1 MEGILRYAVTS
12 ILAVFLLIGSET
24 AGHAQETPSRLAI
37 DVSGGKSAF
46 VDETPIGQMTIGGGV
61 RWQLTPRVSVGPE
74 VVLMKGPN
82 DLREVF
88 LTGKAIVDFMP
99 HRLLSPYFVA
109 DAGAMLQGDRFANGP
124 YWSKEGAVSA
134 GGGVRIN
141 VTPHVSIAPEV
152 RIGWEPHVRFGAVV
166 TWRP

>member
-1 MEGILRYAVTS
+1 MRYVVSS
-12 ILAVFLLIGSET
+12 ILAVFSLIAFGTTSY
-24 AGHAQETPSRLAI
+24 AQESPSRLAI
-37 DVSGGKSAF
+37 DISGGKSAF
-46 VDETPIGQMTIGGGV
+46 VDETPIGQTTIGGSV

-74 VVLMKGPN
+74 VVLMRGPN

-88 LTGKAIVDFMP
+88 ITGKVIVDFMP

-109 DAGAMLQGDRFANGP
+109 DAGAMLQGDRFASGP

-134 GGGVRIN
+134 GGGLRLNIS
-141 VTPHVSIAPEV
+141 PRVSIAPEV
-152 RIGWEPHVRFGAVV
+152 RIGWEPNVRFGALV